1 MPAPPGSGPQK
12 YFAAAVPAMTLP
24 TPPSLPH
31 SNAAAAVGA
40 EDDVAAL
47 AQALIASRQNV
58 LPKRLVA
65 PGPDAQQ
72 LHRLMQAAAAAPDHG
87 ELRPWRF
94 VLIPASKR
102 ALLADV
108 FEAALLDRDAQATA
122 DQRESA
128 REKAHRAPLLML
140 AIARLGPAQPDMP
153 ALERMVSLGAS
164 LQNLMLLAHA
174 MGFGAGLT
182 SGQAMQSPRLR
193 ELFALQPGEEAVC
206 FVSVGTV
213 TQRKPMRPRA
223 SPHEILSEL

>member
-1 MPAPPGSGPQK
+1 
-12 YFAAAVPAMTLP
+12 MTLP
-24 TPPSLPH
+24 TTPSP
-31 SNAAAAVGA
+31 SQSAAGSGGD
-40 EDDVAAL
+40 EDLAAL

-65 PGPDAQQ
+65 PGPDARQLQQ
-72 LHRLMQAAAAAPDHG
+72 LMQAAAAAPDHG

-94 VLIPASKR
+94 VLIPAAKR
-102 ALLADV
+102 ALLAEV

-122 DQRESA
+122 EQRESA

-140 AIARLGPAQPDMP
+140 AVARLGPTEPDMP
-153 ALERMVSLGAS
+153 ALERMVSLGAA
-164 LQNLMLLAHA
+164 LQNLLLLAHA

-182 SGQAMQSPRLR
+182 SGQALQSPRLR
-193 ELFALQPGEEAVC
+193 ELFKLQAGEEAVC

>member
-1 MPAPPGSGPQK
+1 MAPTPGPGPQK
-12 YFAAAVPAMTLP
+12 YIAAVPAMTLP
-24 TPPSLPH
+24 TTPSP
-31 SNAAAAVGA
+31 SQSAAVAGGD
-40 EDDVAAL
+40 EDLAAL
-47 AQALIASRQNV
+47 AQALIGSRQNV

-65 PGPDAQQ
+65 PGPDAHQ
-72 LHRLMQAAAAAPDHG
+72 LQKLMQAAAAAPDHG

-94 VLIPASKR
+94 VLIPETKR
-102 ALLADV
+102 VLLADV
-108 FEAALLDRDAQATA
+108 FEAALLDRDVQATEE
-122 DQRESA
+122 QRESA

-140 AIARLGPAQPDMP
+140 AIARLGPAEPDMP
-153 ALERMVSLGAS
+153 ALERMVSLGAA
-164 LQNLMLLAHA
+164 LQNLLLLAHA

-193 ELFALQPGEEAVC
+193 HLFSLQPGEEAVC